1 MLVGDTP
8 FYADSLVG
16 TYGKIMDHKN
26 SLKFPDDIS
35 ISADGK
41 NLICGFLTD
50 RNSRLGRKGVEE
62 IKSHRFFNNDQ
73 WTFDNIRQHVPP
85 VVPELCGDDDTSNFD
100 DVEKDDSPE
109 EDFPTPKTFA
119 GNHLPF
125 VGFTYSRDYQLL
137 SSKGSSLSSSSASNH
152 VVDGLPSLSVNIF
165 ILSLSLLTLLLLK
178 NGCFSIKL
186 DVNVVLNVIVYHR
199 MVTPN

>member
-1 MLVGDTP
+1 MNFYIIDYISPEVLKSQGGEGEYGRECDWWSVGVFLYEMLVGDTP

-50 RNSRLGRKGVEE
+50 RNSRLGRSGVEE

-73 WTFDNIRQHVPP
+73 WSFDNIRQHVPP
-85 VVPELCGDDDTSNFD
+85 VVPELSGDDDTSNFD

-125 VGFTYSRDYQLL
+125 VGFTYSRDYQIL
-137 SSKGSSLSSSSASNH
+137 SSRSSSTSNH
-152 VVDGLPSLSVNIF
+152 VVDGRTYGAVSVY
-165 ILSLSLLTLLLLK
+165 ILTE
-178 NGCFSIKL
+178 
-186 DVNVVLNVIVYHR
+186 
-199 MVTPN
+199 